1 MQVLK
6 PPGEPNAARLS
17 LVCSDLASLLA
28 GFTHFSQ
35 SPPLISGSPALWQ
48 GKHSSLFTVRRGSA
62 LASLF
67 TDLPALKTM
76 DTLMPNLSLK
86 FFFHSTCNRFTS
98 GPVTGS
104 IIKSAE
110 TWLYPLSQVTNF
122 VRFDSF
128 LSSLL
133 HSLGLCTGRTPHLLL
148 CTSSSTSWV

>member
-1 MQVLK
+1 MNLPIQAGGMGRDYFHPEAGLLYPRFKNAKFPKGALETPCLEPMQVLK

-86 FFFHSTCNRFTS
+86 FFFTQLAT
-98 GPVTGS
+98 V
-104 IIKSAE
+104 
-110 TWLYPLSQVTNF
+110 
-122 VRFDSF
+122 
-128 LSSLL
+128 SLVVQL
-133 HSLGLCTGRTPHLLL
+133 RDQL
-148 CTSSSTSWV
+148 